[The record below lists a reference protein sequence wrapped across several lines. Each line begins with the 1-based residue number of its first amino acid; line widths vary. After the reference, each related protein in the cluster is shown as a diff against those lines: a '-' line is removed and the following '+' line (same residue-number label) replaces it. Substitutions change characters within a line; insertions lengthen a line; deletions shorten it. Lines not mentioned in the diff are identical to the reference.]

1 MATNDT
7 VSETSFIPAP
17 HKHGPGLFNRIK
29 PHHRDAIFG
38 YLFVAPQVLGFLLI
52 VLAPLIAVFVFST
65 QERNLLSGAVN
76 PVGTENFDFMINS
89 DPFFTTVLKNSLVFT
104 AGLVPLNVVLALGL
118 AILLTQKTRGIIVF
132 RTLFFA
138 PVVTSAV
145 AWAVVWRFLLQDTS
159 GINSMLELIGID
171 GPNWLR
177 EKDWAMFSVIVTR
190 VLKNVGL
197 NMIIFMAALQNI
209 PEHFNDAAKVDGAN
223 LWQRVRHVTVPLLS
237 PTIVLVVLITIVGSL
252 KAFDH
257 IMLMTGGGPANA
269 TNVLVYYIYF
279 QAFKIFQ
286 TGYASSL
293 AVVLFAITFALTVTQ
308 WLVRRR
314 FVYNEG

>member
-1 MATNDT
+1 MAIQRSSF
-7 VSETSFIPAP
+7 SETKQRKGFMPAA
-17 HKHGPGLFNRIK
+17 LSLRR
-29 PHHRDAIFG
+29 RDALYG

-52 VLAPLIAVFVFST
+52 VLLPLLAVLVFST
-65 QERNLLSGAVN
+65 QQRNLLSGAVT
-76 PVGTENFDFMINS
+76 PVGLDNYAAMFSS
-89 DPFFTTVLKNSLVFT
+89 DPFFGTVLRNSLVFT
-104 AGLVPLNVVLALGL
+104 AVLVPLNVVLALLL
-118 AILLTQKTRGIIVF
+118 ALLLTQKLRGIIIF

-145 AWAVVWRFLLQDTS
+145 AWAVVWRFLLQENS
-159 GINSMLELIGID
+159 GINALLALVGVD

-177 EKDWAMFSVIVTR
+177 EPNWAMFSVIVTR

-197 NMIIFMAALQNI
+197 NMVIFMAALQNI
-209 PEHFNDAAKVDGAN
+209 PEDYSEAAKVDGAN
-223 LWQRVRHVTVPLLS
+223 LWQRVWHIIVPLLS
-237 PTIVLVVLITIVGSL
+237 PTIVLVVLITIIGSL

-257 IMLMTGGGPANA
+257 ILLMTGGGPANA

-286 TGYASSL
+286 TGYASAL
-293 AVVLFAITFALTVTQ
+293 AVVLFVITFALTIAQ

-314 FVYNEG
+314 FVYNED